1 MRLLDRYLLRELMIP
16 LGYCLGG
23 FFIFWASFD
32 LLGSMDRYREA
43 KLTFGEVVQLYL
55 IRTPE
60 LLVTVIPIAL
70 LLALLYALTTLTR
83 HQEITAMRAAGIRVW
98 RLAAPYLGVGL
109 LLTGLLFAISEL
121 WAPRSLDAAN
131 AVLNKHTDAAGGSDD
146 SRWVRD
152 LVFLNERAG
161 RQWIIGLYD
170 RQTGTMYAPSVVW
183 NVLQGGDRKLV
194 AAQAVYT
201 NGVWMFYN
209 ARQLRLH
216 PRSLI
221 STNQLAVPELTETPE
236 QIDSEIVFSA
246 LSSADATE
254 RPHLSLRQILN
265 YQRLHPDLEGDARA
279 KLSTQLHARLAEP
292 WTCLVVVLI
301 ALPFG
306 MPAGRRNVF
315 AGVAGAIFIAFSFFV
330 LLRLSLALGTGGY
343 LPGVIAAWLP
353 NVVFAT
359 TGIILT
365 RRLR

>member
-32 LLGSMDRYREA
+32 LLGNMDEYREL
-43 KLTFGEVVQLYL
+43 KLTFGDVVRLYL

-70 LLALLYALTTLTR
+70 LLALLYALTTLAR
-83 HQEITAMRAAGIRVW
+83 HQELTAMRAAGSHVW
-98 RLAAPYLGVGL
+98 RLAAPYLAVGL
-109 LLTGLLFAISEL
+109 LLTGLLFAISEV

-131 AVLNKHTDAAGGSDD
+131 AILHRHSDEARGSDN
-146 SRWVRD
+146 SRWVHD
-152 LVFLNERAG
+152 LVFLNERHG
-161 RQWIIGLYD
+161 RQWIIALYD
-170 RQTGTMYAPSVVW
+170 RQTGTMYAPTVVW
-183 NVLQGGDRKLV
+183 SAPEDGGRKLV
-194 AAQAVYT
+194 ASQAVYT
-201 NGVWMFYN
+201 NGVWTFLN
-209 ARQLRLH
+209 ARQLRLN
-216 PRSLI
+216 PQSLI
-221 STNQLAVPELTETPE
+221 NTNKLAVAELTETPE

-246 LSSADATE
+246 LSAADATE

-265 YQRLHPDLEGDARA
+265 YQRLHPDLEGETRA
-279 KLSTQLHARLAEP
+279 KLTTQLHARLAEP

-315 AGVAGAIFIAFSFFV
+315 VGVAGSIFIAFSFFI
-330 LLRLSLALGTGGY
+330 LLRFSLALGTGGY
-343 LPGVIAAWLP
+343 LPGVVAAWLP
-353 NVVFAT
+353 NVAFAT

-365 RRLR
+365 KRLR